1 MNKVEMAGRLAART
15 GLSKAIAR
23 EGVDG
28 VFAAIGD
35 ALANGEEVRIAGFGT
50 FGTRSRAAR
59 TGRNPRTGE
68 AVSVAPWLGGQVADA
83 LTFNRTSLRVPLI
96 GSEGTMTHEQREGDA
111 MCVVHRRSLK
121 RFTETRRC
129 RPVHMASAAARASV
143 FQGDGLGRSSR

>member
-23 EGVDG
+23 EGVGG

-50 FGTRSRAAR
+50 FGTRSRADR

-68 AVSVAPWLGGQVADA
+68 AVSVSASTSPTFKARKTLKDA
-83 LTFNRTSLRVPLI
+83 VKAGP
-96 GSEGTMTHEQREGDA
+96 
-111 MCVVHRRSLK
+111 RS
-121 RFTETRRC
+121 
-129 RPVHMASAAARASV
+129 
-143 FQGDGLGRSSR
+143 